1 MKKLLILW
9 SLLLLVVSYSS
20 AQTIPVTTTINSSST
35 GPTTFNSDI
44 GGISISYTRVGTS
57 DVMSLTWR
65 PDFKYGFW
73 STGFDVNVALG
84 ANKTTDYQ
92 NVVFRHV
99 EYDDT
104 QKGLRYGVLDGVTIG
119 HGLIMKNY
127 TTRKGPA
134 IMLNNDQLGFKGHL
148 DFDRYVVRGMAT
160 KSNLYYAR
168 VEERINPMLTLGQ
181 YYVTDTTG
189 RTISLSG
196 SGVKQYPSVSAV
208 GLDALMP
215 LPLNFEGY
223 AEAGQILNHGSGVSA
238 GLSWAY
244 DLMVAH
250 ASLSVEYRIFDKGFV
265 PGYFGSEY
273 EFNPIDLASVE
284 AASKPRNGFL
294 AQFGLNALGLA
305 KLGVAYESYTDSNSA
320 LSVDLTAKL
329 NEQVFVRGYCS
340 QPNFV
345 DFRSLSLE
353 QGAVMGADVAYKLN
367 ANTSLITH
375 FKKQFNSS
383 TGQVEEAQY
392 YEISLSF

>member
-92 NVVFRHV
+92 NVVFRYV

-244 DLMVAH
+244 DLMVAN

>member
-1 MKKLLILW
+1 MRRLLVV
-9 SLLLLVVSYSS
+9 SCLLLVVGLAH
-20 AQTIPVTTTINSSST
+20 AQTIPVTTTINSSSA
-35 GPTTFNSDI
+35 GPTTLNSNI
-44 GGISISYTRVGTS
+44 GGISISYTKVGTR
-57 DVMSLTWR
+57 DVTTLTWR

-73 STGFDVNVALG
+73 ATGFDVNVALG
-84 ANKTTDYQ
+84 ENKTADYQ
-92 NVVFRHV
+92 NVVFRYV

-104 QKGLRYGVLDGVTIG
+104 KKGLRYGVLDGVTIG

-134 IMLNNDQLGFKGHL
+134 IMLNNDQLGFRGYL
-148 DFDRYVVRGMAT
+148 DFDQYIVRGMAT

-168 VEERINPMLTLGQ
+168 VEERINPLLTLGQ

-189 RTISLSG
+189 RTVSLSG
-196 SGVKQYPSVSAV
+196 SGTKQLPSVSAV
-208 GLDALMP
+208 GVDALMP

-223 AEAGQILNHGSGVSA
+223 AEAGQLLNHGSGISA

-244 DLMVAH
+244 DLMVAN
-250 ASLSVEYRIFDKGFV
+250 ASFGAEYRIFDKGFV

-284 AASKPRNGFL
+284 AVSKPRNGSL
-294 AQFGLNALGLA
+294 VQFGLNALGLA
-305 KLGVAYESYTDSNSA
+305 KLSMVYESYTDSNSA
-320 LSVDLTAKL
+320 LSADLTAKL
-329 NEQVFVRGYCS
+329 TEQVFVRGYYS